1 MTLSITPTCL
11 SSKQAWIIKP
21 LLLEIKI
28 PAHKP
33 DQLMASSA
41 QAQLTS
47 IRRQNGPQR
56 YLQAADFEGS
66 SQEQE
71 ETKVLR
77 NSCGLPLLS
86 PVVAS
91 CQQSIL
97 QLAPEEFTPTDKAI
111 RGGGGRSKG
120 GLLSFFLG
128 QQQQHGNSHN
138 KSSEG
143 KPRKWAVRYPRG

>member
-1 MTLSITPTCL
+1 
-11 SSKQAWIIKP
+11 
-21 LLLEIKI
+21 
-28 PAHKP
+28 
-33 DQLMASSA
+33 MASSA

-47 IRRQNGPQR
+47 IRRLNGPQR

-66 SQEQE
+66 SQEKE

-77 NSCGLPLLS
+77 NSCGLSLLS

-143 KPRKWAVRYPRG
+143 KPKKGAVRYPRG

>member
-1 MTLSITPTCL
+1 
-11 SSKQAWIIKP
+11 
-21 LLLEIKI
+21 
-28 PAHKP
+28 
-33 DQLMASSA
+33 MASSA

-47 IRRQNGPQR
+47 IRRLNGPQR

-66 SQEQE
+66 SQEKE

-77 NSCGLPLLS
+77 NSCGPSLLS

-97 QLAPEEFTPTDKAI
+97 LLAPEEFTPTDKAI

-128 QQQQHGNSHN
+128 QQQQHGNLHN

-143 KPRKWAVRYPRG
+143 KPKKGAVRYPRG

>member
-1 MTLSITPTCL
+1 
-11 SSKQAWIIKP
+11 
-21 LLLEIKI
+21 
-28 PAHKP
+28 
-33 DQLMASSA
+33 MASSA

-47 IRRQNGPQR
+47 IRRLNGPQR
-56 YLQAADFEGS
+56 YLQAADFESS
-66 SQEQE
+66 SQEK

-111 RGGGGRSKG
+111 RGGG
-120 GLLSFFLG
+120 
-128 QQQQHGNSHN
+128 
-138 KSSEG
+138 
-143 KPRKWAVRYPRG
+143 